1 MPMGTAG
8 KKKEAAH
15 IADTWAIASYLKK
28 KILKSKKK
36 KKYKRNYVKISRTT
50 EEKRE
55 KFAAG

>member
-1 MPMGTAG
+1 MGTAG
-8 KKKEAAH
+8 KKNEAAH

-28 KILKSKKK
+28 KILTSKKKK
-36 KKYKRNYVKISRTT
+36 KKYKRNYVKISCTT